1 MREDLIRAKTPFIK
15 FFGGEVLGRNA
26 QPIELL
32 MAKGKKHL
40 TKAEIEERKNSE
52 IKVGSSK
59 LTCPSY
65 VKNDSIAYKKWKEII
80 KIYKDIDFVSSSDVG
95 LLSRY
100 CMTFSEYE
108 NLIKI
113 RKNINILD
121 FNAED
126 EEEAYKALEEVPEYR
141 VKYIL
146 KKIEYILSSDGLLT
160 LESAINKKMDMLIKM
175 EDRLFL
181 NPLAKVKNVPK
192 QVKSEEQPESR
203 WTKFGNRSG

>member
-1 MREDLIRAKTPFIK
+1 M
-15 FFGGEVLGRNA
+15 GRNA

-32 MAKGKKHL
+32 VAKGKKHL

-52 IKVGSSK
+52 IKVGTSK

-80 KIYKDIDFVSSSDVG
+80 KIYKDIDFVSSGDVG

-108 NLIKI
+108 NLLKI
-113 RKNINILD
+113 REKTAVLEYDI
-121 FNAED
+121 D
-126 EEEAYKALEEVPEYR
+126 E
-141 VKYIL
+141 
-146 KKIEYILSSDGLLT
+146 IEKTVEILSEELTTRQLSNLIKKLNFLISTDGLLSIET
-160 LESAINKKMDMLIKM
+160 AINKKMDMLIKM

-192 QVKSEEQPESR
+192 QVKAEEQPQSR
-203 WTKFGNRSG
+203 WAKFGGRSG